1 MYANHKGFYG
11 RHFQMHTF
19 RHVPANRPGSA
30 VSLYLQQAADLS
42 RTQLITRLQGS
53 QAPINT
59 GLLTLI
65 TSVLFHTLIMEHL
78 PWLVDQHH
86 IPSSALDLAA
96 QLGRSVNNTHYL
108 QLKY

>member
-1 MYANHKGFYG
+1 MDSTFRCIQLWCPFG
-11 RHFQMHTF
+11 TF

-59 GLLTLI
+59 GMLTLI

-78 PWLVDQHH
+78 P
-86 IPSSALDLAA
+86 
-96 QLGRSVNNTHYL
+96 
-108 QLKY
+108 